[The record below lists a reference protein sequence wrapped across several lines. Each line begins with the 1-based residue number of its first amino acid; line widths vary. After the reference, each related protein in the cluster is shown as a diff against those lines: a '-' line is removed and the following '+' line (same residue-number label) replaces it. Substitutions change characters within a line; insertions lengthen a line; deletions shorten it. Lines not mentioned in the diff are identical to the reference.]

1 MTYVIHQY
9 NNILILVIYI
19 QPAPS
24 ISYPSLDDDQ
34 PPVYDEGTSVGTL
47 IDLGTD
53 ITTPVPPQT
62 TPEGPDIVTQ
72 LAEMGI
78 SGGSQPTPAV
88 PPLEQSTD
96 EFDMFA
102 KSRTAYAGTTG

>member
-1 MTYVIHQY
+1 M
-9 NNILILVIYI
+9 
-19 QPAPS
+19 
-24 ISYPSLDDDQ
+24 
-34 PPVYDEGTSVGTL
+34 
-47 IDLGTD
+47 
-53 ITTPVPPQT
+53 PPQT
-62 TPEGPDIVTQ
+62 TPGGPDIVTQ